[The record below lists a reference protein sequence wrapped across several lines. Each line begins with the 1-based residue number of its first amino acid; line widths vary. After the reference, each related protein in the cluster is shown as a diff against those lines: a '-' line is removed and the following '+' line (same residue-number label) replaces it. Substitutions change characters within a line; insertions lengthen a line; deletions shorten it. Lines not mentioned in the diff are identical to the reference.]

1 MGRRGIASTPHTKRR
16 IPPIGLRGLILL
28 GAAWALAGC
37 SGVAPSASGP
47 SATLVS
53 TTATGN
59 TVAFES
65 IDGPPPQVF
74 DRFVQV
80 LDGEAAS
87 RSVAVVSRTASA
99 SYHVRAYLSAQV
111 RGERTLIAWVWDV
124 YDRNQQRV
132 LRLSGEEDGGRS
144 AGRDAWSAAD
154 AALLRRIAQSAL
166 ISLSGYV
173 NGTAPP
179 ERAPTDRGGPA
190 VASLSDGPGDAA
202 AARGAAL
209 GFSAQ

>member
-1 MGRRGIASTPHTKRR
+1 MKRR
-16 IPPIGLRGLILL
+16 IPSTGLRGLILL
-28 GAAWALAGC
+28 GAVCALAGC
-37 SGVAPSASGP
+37 GGVAPSASSP

-53 TTATGN
+53 TSAAAN

-65 IDGPPPQVF
+65 IDGPPPAVF
-74 DRFVQV
+74 DRFVQA
-80 LDGEAAS
+80 LDGEAPS
-87 RSVAVVSRTASA
+87 RNVAVVSRTAPA
-99 SYHVRAYLSAQV
+99 GYHVRAYLSAQV
-111 RGERTLIAWVWDV
+111 RGGRTLIAWVWDV

-144 AGRDAWSAAD
+144 GGRDAWTAAD

-179 ERAPTDRGGPA
+179 ERPPVDRGGPA
-190 VASLSDGPGDAA
+190 VASLSDAA
-202 AARGAAL
+202 ADRGAAL

>member
-1 MGRRGIASTPHTKRR
+1 MKRR
-16 IPPIGLRGLILL
+16 NPSTGVFGLILL
-28 GAAWALAGC
+28 GAASTLAGC
-37 SGVAPSASGP
+37 GGVTPSASGP

-53 TTATGN
+53 TSAATN

-80 LDGEAAS
+80 LDGEALS
-87 RSVAVVSRTASA
+87 RNVAVVSRTAPA
-99 SYHVRAYLSAQV
+99 GYHVRAYLSAQV
-111 RGERTLIAWVWDV
+111 RGGRTLIAWVWDV

-132 LRLSGEEDGGRS
+132 LRLSGEEDGGRNG
-144 AGRDAWSAAD
+144 GRDAWTAAD

-179 ERAPTDRGGPA
+179 ERPPLDRSGPA
-190 VASLSDGPGDAA
+190 VASLSDTPADTPADAPA
-202 AARGAAL
+202 AMNRGVAL